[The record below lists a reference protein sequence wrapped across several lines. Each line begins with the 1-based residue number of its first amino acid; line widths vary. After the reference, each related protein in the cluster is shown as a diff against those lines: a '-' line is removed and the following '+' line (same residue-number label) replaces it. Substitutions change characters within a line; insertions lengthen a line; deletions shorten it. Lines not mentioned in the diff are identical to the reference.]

1 MSFWLTTKIDQRL
14 IEPLEL
20 LSRIRILEDLRFA
33 SLVQSPSVDLGID
46 DFIIEGKFFV
56 PNGRIEDTISIIIPI
71 AYSRGSAETLAN
83 RGRALPD
90 PLYYRSLFG
99 DCQV

>member
-14 IEPLEL
+14 IEQLGL

-46 DFIIEGKFFV
+46 DFIIEGKFLV
-56 PNGRIEDTISIIIPI
+56 ANGRIEDTIGIIIPV
-71 AYSRGSAETLAN
+71 AGSRGSAETLAN
-83 RGRALPD
+83 
-90 PLYYRSLFG
+90 
-99 DCQV
+99 